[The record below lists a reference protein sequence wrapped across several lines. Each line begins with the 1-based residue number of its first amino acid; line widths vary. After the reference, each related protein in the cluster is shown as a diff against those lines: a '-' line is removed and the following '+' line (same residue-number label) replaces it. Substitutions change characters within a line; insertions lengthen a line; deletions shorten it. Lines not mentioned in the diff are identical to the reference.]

1 MYSFLLNI
9 NYFNIKNK
17 QIKLDRRKQN
27 LFVTYP
33 MNMYNREA
41 GVTLSKPSR
50 FITEISSDQ
59 AQGWLVEDDY

>member
-9 NYFNIKNK
+9 NYFIIKNK
-17 QIKLDRRKQN
+17 QIKLVRRKQN